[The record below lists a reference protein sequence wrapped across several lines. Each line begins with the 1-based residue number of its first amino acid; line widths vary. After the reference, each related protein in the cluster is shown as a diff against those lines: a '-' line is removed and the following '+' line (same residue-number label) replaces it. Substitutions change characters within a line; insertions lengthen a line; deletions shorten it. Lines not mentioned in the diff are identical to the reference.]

1 MDALKPSVK
10 WISHNDSQA
19 EKEVVAVGFFVNIV
33 QLKDLYDAF
42 RKTLAYL
49 AGCRENNELFIGKVR
64 NLTQDF
70 KTGRV
75 TVEKN
80 RNKS

>member
-1 MDALKPSVK
+1 MDVLKPSVK
-10 WISHNDSQA
+10 WISQNDSQA

-49 AGCRENNELFIGKVR
+49 AGYRENMGIFEQF
-64 NLTQDF
+64 F
-70 KTGRV
+70 KEHRRLLQNVFKIIKGRA
-75 TVEKN
+75 
-80 RNKS
+80 R